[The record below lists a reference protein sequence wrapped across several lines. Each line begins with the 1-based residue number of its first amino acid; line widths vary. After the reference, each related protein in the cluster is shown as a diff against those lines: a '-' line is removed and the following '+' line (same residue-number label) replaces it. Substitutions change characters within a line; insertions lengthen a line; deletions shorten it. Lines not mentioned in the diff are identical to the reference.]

1 MGDLLYEFSQWLTS
15 TWISPFSVN
24 LNDTA
29 VSQWLD
35 THKFAIPIMQV
46 IHILALGAGFGAV
59 LMIDLRVFNLAGTD
73 RTFAETERRYVR
85 WIWWSLLALLITG
98 IGMTVAEPSRELI
111 NPIFWIKVPTVAFAA
126 LVSLLFHNRLMRKLA
141 AGGKVGIGTKLGA
154 LFVLV
159 LWLLIMFMGRWIAYA
174 PT

>member
-1 MGDLLYEFSQWLTS
+1 MSDMLYNFSQWLAS
-15 TWISPFSVN
+15 TWISPFAIN

-35 THKFAIPIMQV
+35 THSFAIPVMQV
-46 IHILALGAGFGAV
+46 IHIFALSTGFGAV
-59 LMIDLRVFNLAGTD
+59 LMIDLRVFNLAGTA

-85 WIWWSLLALLITG
+85 WIWWSLLVLLITG
-98 IGMTVAEPSRELI
+98 IGMTVAEPPRELI
-111 NPIFWIKVPTVAFAA
+111 NPIFWIKMPTVAFAA
-126 LVSLLFHNRLMRKLA
+126 LVSLWFHNFVMRRLS
-141 AGGKVGIGTKLGA
+141 AGGKVGAGTVLGA
-154 LFVLV
+154 LFVLA

>member
-1 MGDLLYEFSQWLTS
+1 MQDMLYHFSQWLSS
-15 TWISPFSVN
+15 TWISPFALN

-35 THKFAIPIMQV
+35 THFWAIPIMQV
-46 IHILALGAGFGAV
+46 IHILALGTGFGAV

-85 WIWWSLLALLITG
+85 WIWWSLLVLLITG
-98 IGMTVAEPSRELI
+98 VGMTVAEPPRELI
-111 NPIFWIKVPTVAFAA
+111 NPIFWIKIPTVIFAV
-126 LVSLLFHNRLMRKLA
+126 LVSLSFHNRVMRQLA
-141 AGGKVGIGTKLGA
+141 AGGTAGPGIKLGA
-154 LFVLV
+154 VFVV
-159 LWLLIMFMGRWIAYA
+159 LLWIFIMFCGRWIAYA